1 MERGRP
7 WTAGVFGRASG
18 RVAKRSTPPGSDPAR
33 AQGDPATRHVVPR
46 PARAF
51 SGHAA
56 GRRWPCAL
64 LAVALRCLLR
74 RHGLTYVEKRQP
86 KHKDNLVEKTEEA
99 IMMEY
104 ENQYSSGPHALKSKS
119 RDRSRDS
126 AQREGVDGESARL
139 GHP

>member
-1 MERGRP
+1 MR
-7 WTAGVFGRASG
+7 SG
-18 RVAKRSTPPGSDPAR
+18 RENGDYKAR
-33 AQGDPATRHVVPR
+33 VQIMNVSIKMLDAAWQEW
-46 PARAF
+46 
-51 SGHAA
+51 SAA

-104 ENQYSSGPHALKSKS
+104 ENQYSNGPQALKSKS

>member
-1 MERGRP
+1 MVRRQP
-7 WTAGVFGRASG
+7 PSALRASLSLS
-18 RVAKRSTPPGSDPAR
+18 RSSACCD
-33 AQGDPATRHVVPR
+33 
-46 PARAF
+46 
-51 SGHAA
+51 
-56 GRRWPCAL
+56 
-64 LAVALRCLLR
+64 

-104 ENQYSSGPHALKSKS
+104 ENQYSNGPHALKSKS

-126 AQREGVDGESARL
+126 AQREGADEESARR